1 MMSTK
6 MSKTVTYLNA
16 DNYMNFFSKMKNTV
30 IFAPD
35 FNEDLDGFDFD
46 DNVSHITFGTKFNK
60 SLDNVLFPPYIYQLE
75 LGQAFNQSIDNI
87 KFTNIENI
95 IIFGAFN
102 TSISKFPES
111 LLSIYIGG
119 RFNKTLEHTT
129 FPPNLESFELNTVY
143 CYKLPVFPDTLTS
156 LSITGIFNSPL
167 NYYKFPTS
175 RTFLDFGNFFN
186 QSLDDCIFSNKLEI
200 LNFGDRFNQEFNSY
214 IPSLKT
220 LRFGSKFDQ
229 IIKYMDNLT
238 TLQISPLFFD
248 FDLITSHFPNIT
260 VVSGETE
267 GTTPHAECNGSRGF

>member
-46 DNVSHITFGTKFNK
+46 DNVTHITFGSKFNK
-60 SLDNVLFPPYIYQLE
+60 SLDNVLFPPYIFQLE

-102 TSISKFPES
+102 TPISKFHDS

-119 RFNKTLEHTT
+119 RFNKSLEHTVL
-129 FPPNLESFELNTVY
+129 PPNLERFER
-143 CYKLPVFPDTLTS
+143 CK
-156 LSITGIFNSPL
+156 
-167 NYYKFPTS
+167 
-175 RTFLDFGNFFN
+175 
-186 QSLDDCIFSNKLEI
+186 
-200 LNFGDRFNQEFNSY
+200 
-214 IPSLKT
+214 
-220 LRFGSKFDQ
+220 
-229 IIKYMDNLT
+229 
-238 TLQISPLFFD
+238 
-248 FDLITSHFPNIT
+248 
-260 VVSGETE
+260 
-267 GTTPHAECNGSRGF
+267 